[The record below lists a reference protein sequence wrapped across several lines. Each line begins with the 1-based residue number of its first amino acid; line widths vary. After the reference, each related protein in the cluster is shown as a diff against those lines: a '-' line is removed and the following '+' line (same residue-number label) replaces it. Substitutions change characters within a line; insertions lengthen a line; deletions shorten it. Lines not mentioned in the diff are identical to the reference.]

1 MKLYW
6 KDIEITKQSLASL
19 SIKKLYE
26 IKQSLA
32 PIAYEAKSFKDAKLQ
47 ALLLINNEISRKLIK
62 ARKLQ
67 ENKDEI
73 Y

>member
-6 KDIEITKQSLASL
+6 KDIEITKQSLAGL

-32 PIAYEAKSFKDAKLQ
+32 PIAYEAESFKDAKLQ
-47 ALLLINNEISRKLIK
+47 ALLLINNEISRKVIK

-67 ENKDEI
+67 EDKDEI